1 MTEDMVFVAVSR
13 PRLGK
18 IYTRLL
24 VVVLPDSSA
33 YVYVKRSR
41 LFADHYS
48 SHVSFPSS
56 AIPTPDY
63 MGH

>member
-33 YVYVKRSR
+33 YV
-41 LFADHYS
+41 
-48 SHVSFPSS
+48 HV
-56 AIPTPDY
+56 AIKIC
-63 MGH
+63 GH